1 MQYHSI
7 LNMLLLL
14 SYCQVHLLLQVE
26 CQNYI
31 RVLLVNKT
39 EVITCGT
46 NAFQPLCIT
55 REVSIY
61 QLNKLPKLELYQ
73 SVCVIHT
80 VSSSQAGTWAEC
92 WRGWTESPAAPMTP
106 VIIRRLLWPKAESCM
121 PLRSSISPAGPCHL
135 PQPRRNAASADRPVQ
150 LQMA

>member
-7 LNMLLLL
+7 LNMPLLL

-61 QLNKLPKLELYQ
+61 QLNELLNWSFY
-73 SVCVIHT
+73 
-80 VSSSQAGTWAEC
+80 
-92 WRGWTESPAAPMTP
+92 
-106 VIIRRLLWPKAESCM
+106 
-121 PLRSSISPAGPCHL
+121 
-135 PQPRRNAASADRPVQ
+135 
-150 LQMA
+150 

>member
-1 MQYHSI
+1 M
-7 LNMLLLL
+7 
-14 SYCQVHLLLQVE
+14 SYCQMYLLLQVE

-61 QLNKLPKLELYQ
+61 QLNGLSQLEILLK
-73 SVCVIHT
+73 CVT
-80 VSSSQAGTWAEC
+80 CV
-92 WRGWTESPAAPMTP
+92 
-106 VIIRRLLWPKAESCM
+106 
-121 PLRSSISPAGPCHL
+121 
-135 PQPRRNAASADRPVQ
+135 
-150 LQMA
+150 

>member
-7 LNMLLLL
+7 LNIHATAIVILL
-14 SYCQVHLLLQVE
+14 SASVPQVE

-61 QLNKLPKLELYQ
+61 QLNELPNLKLLSKCVCNPYRILLSGREHEQ
-73 SVCVIHT
+73 SVGEGER
-80 VSSSQAGTWAEC
+80 SG
-92 WRGWTESPAAPMTP
+92 
-106 VIIRRLLWPKAESCM
+106 
-121 PLRSSISPAGPCHL
+121 PLPI
-135 PQPRRNAASADRPVQ
+135 
-150 LQMA
+150 